1 MSENPLLEDTST
13 SEDFFDSIN
22 EEQLQEAT
30 AWENIKFALSKLGRY
45 KAGGKI
51 RGKKKLDKKEIDRIE
66 TLLDKS
72 ANDQIK
78 NIKKKIDK
86 EFEGFPN
93 NKEQN
98 TFIDGVLEIAK
109 VYDSIKSEVESG
121 KLPVEAGNAFIEEL
135 KEYVKDIL
143 DRQLKA
149 IYSITNE
156 NQELE
161 EKVTIDPDANPKD
174 ITTLKF
180 KPVKDAIK
188 SGDLTAYETERIKT
202 LKSWS
207 LPIKLVLTALSA
219 AGLGWLF
226 DALSGGE
233 EEVTVET
240 LKKFTDV
247 AGEIKP
253 GEGMT
258 QVFNR
263 VYDTS
268 FNVNSDPQELADFI
282 KNTIGGGN
290 TETAINNLT
299 NNGAEGVGGL
309 FTNGDEAKATLEAF
323 MADPD
328 AKGDTLKD
336 VFKGDWA
343 GTGKTATDTLDTLAG
358 NKLVATVTKIIL
370 KTVIISTAKYTLA
383 KSVLGGLG
391 IGLGVGAVAV
401 ALSRY
406 KGRKS
411 SRAQVLND
419 LFQYLRPIEPTKSN
433 PEVLKVAA
441 TSKDKPSPPPA
452 VSQEKDGVSIAKTG
466 NFDNMNRHN
475 QIAVILQQINPS
487 LDIYDKL
494 ESEGIKSELTGQLDD
509 ILKNEKASNELK
521 KLAKLII
528 TIRKSPNAFLK
539 KVAKATGVEFSI
551 RAKAKMT
558 GYGKK
563 GQSAAKLGLT
573 ETVLQSLKEGIIDDM
588 IKDEDISAK
597 KIDVIALLGSMYKS
611 DSQKDG
617 KRLSVLDQSK
627 LSDEDK
633 SKLKGIGFSTKE
645 KSGKYMFMDD
655 DEYKEF
661 VKNKEKE
668 KPATNQTQTTDQEFK
683 DNPKLRAIEDRLE
696 NLPTLQIAF
705 KQIDQ
710 TSEVDPFLLG
720 ILSYLNPK
728 FENDK
733 ILLLKILRGAL
744 TKLQSKNREARKKAS
759 QLNEEIK
766 KTKKQVSTALE
777 KFENDPQLPRRLS
790 QVVKINNVIDFLV
803 NTIFD
808 NDDPDVNLLPGAS
821 FKEIEQGFL
830 RTIKALQTDKDIK
843 KSFDSKSKEDDE
855 KGLDV
860 FTANYLNPETS
871 STTAGDQKINY
882 TLTKEQLQSLIKNII
897 TEGLTPSQASK
908 VKDKYKQIYS
918 GMLKGDKKKL
928 LKYIDDKFGRQ
939 NPDAMAMGRA
949 VNLSKKEE
957 DENVEE
963 AKTEKQRKYM
973 CVMAQQGA
981 KRPKGLSKAQAKEMC
996 ADTGLSKS
1004 KQEEQKLSEIDDIMD
1019 ENLERK
1025 SIPYEKVAELIK
1037 KELKSE
1043 ENKRK
1048 ITDLKM
1054 ILRKIEDKETF
1065 MLSTDR
1071 QKMLTKLIS
1080 QAKNIKES
1088 GKDIAGVNMDNYKKS
1103 NMKNN
1108 RLTELIKTALKG
1120 PLNEA
1125 TDLVDRDGYQFTR
1138 FSMGEEGPGLQITS
1152 QGGNY
1157 ITIPGSK
1164 LGVFA
1169 SALTDA
1175 IRVFDDMERQLPV
1188 DEAEFTDKYNDHPD
1202 LTDKQKNLPD
1212 ALQKGILG
1220 LEEDNID
1227 EDKIPGSN
1235 IKKVGDKYRVLSGKT
1250 GKMWKQKYDSKKDA
1264 EAALRG
1270 YFASKNES
1278 LSERI
1283 FKELRK

>member
-1 MSENPLLEDTST
+1 
-13 SEDFFDSIN
+13 
-22 EEQLQEAT
+22 
-30 AWENIKFALSKLGRY
+30 
-45 KAGGKI
+45 
-51 RGKKKLDKKEIDRIE
+51 
-66 TLLDKS
+66 
-72 ANDQIK
+72 
-78 NIKKKIDK
+78 
-86 EFEGFPN
+86 
-93 NKEQN
+93 
-98 TFIDGVLEIAK
+98 
-109 VYDSIKSEVESG
+109 
-121 KLPVEAGNAFIEEL
+121 
-135 KEYVKDIL
+135 
-143 DRQLKA
+143 
-149 IYSITNE
+149 
-156 NQELE
+156 
-161 EKVTIDPDANPKD
+161 
-174 ITTLKF
+174 
-180 KPVKDAIK
+180 
-188 SGDLTAYETERIKT
+188 
-202 LKSWS
+202 
-207 LPIKLVLTALSA
+207 
-219 AGLGWLF
+219 
-226 DALSGGE
+226 
-233 EEVTVET
+233 
-240 LKKFTDV
+240 
-247 AGEIKP
+247 
-253 GEGMT
+253 MT

-282 KNTIGGGN
+282 KNTIGGGI

-528 TIRKSPNAFLK
+528 PIRKSPNAFLK

-661 VKNKEKE
+661 VKSKEKE
-668 KPATNQTQTTDQEFK
+668 TPTTNQTQTTDQEFK

-908 VKDKYKQIYS
+908 VKDKYKQI
-918 GMLKGDKKKL
+918 
-928 LKYIDDKFGRQ
+928 
-939 NPDAMAMGRA
+939 
-949 VNLSKKEE
+949 
-957 DENVEE
+957 
-963 AKTEKQRKYM
+963 
-973 CVMAQQGA
+973 
-981 KRPKGLSKAQAKEMC
+981 
-996 ADTGLSKS
+996 
-1004 KQEEQKLSEIDDIMD
+1004 
-1019 ENLERK
+1019 
-1025 SIPYEKVAELIK
+1025 
-1037 KELKSE
+1037 
-1043 ENKRK
+1043 
-1048 ITDLKM
+1048 
-1054 ILRKIEDKETF
+1054 
-1065 MLSTDR
+1065 
-1071 QKMLTKLIS
+1071 
-1080 QAKNIKES
+1080 
-1088 GKDIAGVNMDNYKKS
+1088 
-1103 NMKNN
+1103 
-1108 RLTELIKTALKG
+1108 
-1120 PLNEA
+1120 
-1125 TDLVDRDGYQFTR
+1125 
-1138 FSMGEEGPGLQITS
+1138 
-1152 QGGNY
+1152 
-1157 ITIPGSK
+1157 
-1164 LGVFA
+1164 
-1169 SALTDA
+1169 
-1175 IRVFDDMERQLPV
+1175 
-1188 DEAEFTDKYNDHPD
+1188 
-1202 LTDKQKNLPD
+1202 
-1212 ALQKGILG
+1212 
-1220 LEEDNID
+1220 
-1227 EDKIPGSN
+1227 
-1235 IKKVGDKYRVLSGKT
+1235 
-1250 GKMWKQKYDSKKDA
+1250 
-1264 EAALRG
+1264 
-1270 YFASKNES
+1270 
-1278 LSERI
+1278 
-1283 FKELRK
+1283 

>member
-1 MSENPLLEDTST
+1 MQDFDLRKYMSENPLLEDTST
-13 SEDFFDSIN
+13 SEDFLGLLN

-51 RGKKKLDKKEIDRIE
+51 RGKKKFDKKEIDRIE

-78 NIKKKIDK
+78 NIKKNIDK
-86 EFEGFPN
+86 EFKGFPN

-109 VYDSIKSEVESG
+109 VYDSVKSEVESG
-121 KLPVEAGNAFIEEL
+121 ELPVEAGNAFIEEL

-149 IYSITNE
+149 IYSVTNE

-161 EKVTIDPDANPKD
+161 EKVEIREAEKSTA
-174 ITTLKF
+174 TLKF

-207 LPIKLVLTALSA
+207 LPIKLALTALSA

-226 DALSGGE
+226 DALNGGE

-240 LKKFTDV
+240 LKKFTNV
-247 AGEIKP
+247 VGEIKP

-282 KNTIGGGN
+282 KNTIGDGN

-370 KTVIISTAKYTLA
+370 KTVVIATAKYTLA

-391 IGLGVGAVAV
+391 VGLGVGAVAV

-419 LFQYLRPIEPTKSN
+419 LFQYLRPIEPTKKN
-433 PEVLKVAA
+433 PEVLKAETTIELDPTN
-441 TSKDKPSPPPA
+441 TSKDKPSTPP
-452 VSQEKDGVSIAKTG
+452 VISQKKDGVSIAKTG

-475 QIAVILQQINPS
+475 QIAVILGQISPS

-494 ESEGIKSELTGQLDD
+494 ESEGIESELTGQLDD

-521 KLAKLII
+521 KLAKLIV

-597 KIDVIALLGSMYKS
+597 KIDIIALLGSMYKS

-655 DEYKEF
+655 DEYKEL
-661 VKNKEKE
+661 VKNKETGKE
-668 KPATNQTQTTDQEFK
+668 GSEEHKTEPRLKAIEKELERKKDIQLALKLVDQTQE
-683 DNPKLRAIEDRLE
+683 I
-696 NLPTLQIAF
+696 
-705 KQIDQ
+705 
-710 TSEVDPFLLG
+710 DPFILGLLS
-720 ILSYLNPK
+720 LLPPK
-728 FENDK
+728 FEDSKVN
-733 ILLLKILRGAL
+733 LKIIIQRAIDRLD
-744 TKLQSKNREARKKAS
+744 KLSKLSKSDKKEVK
-759 QLNEEIK
+759 EEIK
-766 KTKKQVSTALE
+766 KTNSQVKNALE
-777 KFENDPQLPRRLS
+777 KIANNKVIMSRLQTVKGIPEAVKLLTDVFFDTDDEQLVP
-790 QVVKINNVIDFLV
+790 F
-803 NTIFD
+803 
-808 NDDPDVNLLPGAS
+808 PGANYS
-821 FKEIEQGFL
+821 EIKQGFL
-830 RTIKALQTDKDIK
+830 RVKKLLDSDKELK
-843 KSFDSKSKEDDE
+843 KSFDTKSKEDDE

-860 FTANYLNPETS
+860 FYQRYTS
-871 STTAGDQKINY
+871 STTAGDQNVDY
-882 TLTKEQLQSLIKNII
+882 TLTKEQIKSLIKNIL
-897 TEGLTPSQASK
+897 TEGLTPGQASK

-928 LKYIDDKFGRQ
+928 LKYIDPKFNRP
-939 NPDAMAMGRA
+939 NPDAMATGRA
-949 VNLSKKEE
+949 INLVKKDE

-963 AKTEKQRKYM
+963 SKTEKQRKWA
-973 CVMAQQGA
+973 CAQVDS
-981 KRPKGLSKAQAKEMC
+981 KSRPKGLSKAQAKEMC
-996 ADTGLSKS
+996 SDTDLSKN
-1004 KQEEQKLSEIDDIMD
+1004 
-1019 ENLERK
+1019 ENM
-1025 SIPYEKVAELIK
+1025 
-1037 KELKSE
+1037 
-1043 ENKRK
+1043 EN
-1048 ITDLKM
+1048 T
-1054 ILRKIEDKETF
+1054 
-1065 MLSTDR
+1065 
-1071 QKMLTKLIS
+1071 
-1080 QAKNIKES
+1080 
-1088 GKDIAGVNMDNYKKS
+1088 
-1103 NMKNN
+1103 
-1108 RLTELIKTALKG
+1108 RLHELIKTALKRPIKEG
-1120 PLNEA
+1120 YYGTSDIENVTESLGYDDLNEFFNDNPGA
-1125 TDLVDRDGYQFTR
+1125 MDALTAWIEDIPEFRKKLENNFSNQELEELGFYNLDGYDTEDDDYDDDI
-1138 FSMGEEGPGLQITS
+1138 EES
-1152 QGGNY
+1152 
-1157 ITIPGSK
+1157 
-1164 LGVFA
+1164 F
-1169 SALTDA
+1169 
-1175 IRVFDDMERQLPV
+1175 
-1188 DEAEFTDKYNDHPD
+1188 PD
-1202 LTDKQKNLPD
+1202 LTGDGKVTKADIL
-1212 ALQKGILG
+1212 KG
-1220 LEEDNID
+1220 
-1227 EDKIPGSN
+1227 
-1235 IKKVGDKYRVLSGKT
+1235 
-1250 GKMWKQKYDSKKDA
+1250 
-1264 EAALRG
+1264 RG
-1270 YFASKNES
+1270 VELK
-1278 LSERI
+1278 ERI
-1283 FKELRK
+1283 LKELRGNVNEQDYKFQDAKDLTVKPLRPLLKSVAKKVADEIEKMAKSGKFQKIQDDEGAVGNADLSLALGVEVLAALQDKI